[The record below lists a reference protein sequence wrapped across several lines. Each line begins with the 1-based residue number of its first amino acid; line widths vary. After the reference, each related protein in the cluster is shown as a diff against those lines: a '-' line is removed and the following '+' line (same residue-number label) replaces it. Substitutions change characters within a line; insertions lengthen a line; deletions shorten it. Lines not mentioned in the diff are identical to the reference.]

1 MSRYRSSLLCLL
13 VAGACGRPDAV
24 PEGEIPLAM
33 GDTTAG
39 AVVSPEELGAVPD
52 SMTPSEAAPP
62 PAPAPKLSKPTPP
75 RAGSDPGAAP
85 VPAPAPAPAP
95 PPAPPM
101 LEAGTRVT
109 MTSNAEI
116 STRRNKAGDQFVAT
130 VTEAVLDRQGRPV
143 IPAGATVTFRILELK
158 EAENKDDA
166 GTLTVRPEQVT
177 IGETSMAIE
186 ADVGELVIERQ
197 GRGVTV
203 GDAGKVAGAAAAGAI
218 LGKIITKKGTGAA
231 VGGVVGAAAGTA
243 IAVKSADKDLVI
255 PAGSTIVV
263 ALRKPFPPQ

>member
-1 MSRYRSSLLCLL
+1 MSHSRLVLLL
-13 VAGACGRPDAV
+13 AFAASCGGRDA
-24 PEGEIPLAM
+24 PEREVPLAM
-33 GDTTAG
+33 GDTAAP
-39 AVVSPEELGAVPD
+39 AVVSPEELGTVPD
-52 SMTPSEAAPP
+52 SIPPSEAAPP
-62 PAPAPKLSKPTPP
+62 AAAAPKLPKPAPA
-75 RAGSDPGAAP
+75 RAVPG
-85 VPAPAPAPAP
+85 PAVTPAPAP

-130 VTEAVLDRQGRPV
+130 VTEAVLDSRGRPV

-186 ADVGELVIERQ
+186 ADIGELVIERQ

-218 LGKIITKKGTGAA
+218 LGQIITKKGTGAA

-255 PAGSTIVV
+255 PAGSTVV
-263 ALRKPFPPQ
+263 VVLRKPFPPS

>member
-1 MSRYRSSLLCLL
+1 MSHYRSSLVFLL
-13 VAGACGRPDAV
+13 VAAACGRPDAV

-33 GDTTAG
+33 GDTTA
-39 AVVSPEELGAVPD
+39 AVVSPEELGPAAD
-52 SMTPSEAAPP
+52 SVTPAEAAPP
-62 PAPAPKLSKPTPP
+62 AAPAAKPSRPTPPRTGSDPGTAPAPAP
-75 RAGSDPGAAP
+75 
-85 VPAPAPAPAP
+85 VPAP

-116 STRRNKAGDQFVAT
+116 STRRHKAGDQFVAT
-130 VTEAVLDRQGRPV
+130 VTEAVLDSRGRPV

-158 EAENKDDA
+158 EAENQDDA

-177 IGETSMAIE
+177 IGEASMAIE

-197 GRGVTV
+197 GRGVTA

-255 PAGSTIVV
+255 PAGSKIVV

>member
-1 MSRYRSSLLCLL
+1 MMSPFRLVLLR
-13 VAGACGRPDAV
+13 AFAAACGGRDA
-24 PEGEIPLAM
+24 PEREIPLAM
-33 GDTTAG
+33 GDTTAP
-39 AVVSPEELGAVPD
+39 AVVSPEELGTLPD
-52 SMTPSEAAPP
+52 SVRPSEAPP
-62 PAPAPKLSKPTPP
+62 PAAPAPKLPK
-75 RAGSDPGAAP
+75 
-85 VPAPAPAPAP
+85 PAPARAAPGPAVAPAAAP

-130 VTEAVLDRQGRPV
+130 VTEAVLDSQGRPV

-177 IGETSMAIE
+177 IGGSSMAIE

-255 PAGSTIVV
+255 PAGSTVV
-263 ALRKPFPPQ
+263 VVLRKPFPPS